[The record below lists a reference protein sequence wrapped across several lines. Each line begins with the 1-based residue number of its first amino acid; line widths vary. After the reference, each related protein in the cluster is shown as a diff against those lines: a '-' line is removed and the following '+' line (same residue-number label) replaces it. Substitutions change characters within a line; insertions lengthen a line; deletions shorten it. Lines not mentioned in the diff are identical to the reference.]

1 MALEKWTPAEVS
13 RLTFMAIEDLSMW
26 ADVVKARTGRDPLM
40 TLETIGLLK
49 EYRADHG
56 WNPNG
61 FGKET

>member
-1 MALEKWTPAEVS
+1 VS

-26 ADVVKARTGRDPLM
+26 ADVVKIRTGQDPLM
-40 TLETIGLLK
+40 TLDTIAKLK

-61 FGKET
+61 FGRET